1 MADIPHFTLN
11 DGNKIPSVGI
21 GCWMGIPGGAER
33 VYNMCLEALKNGYR
47 LIDTAN
53 GYGNE
58 KQVGQAVRDSGIP
71 REDIYVTTK
80 LPNNDHHRVQE
91 SFDESLR
98 SLGLDYID
106 LYLMHWP
113 QACISAVSMADPDA
127 VIPPPGESPTFI
139 ETWRDM
145 EKLLATGKVR
155 SIGISNFSVRTLNEL
170 LPHCHVVPA
179 VNQVELHPCLP
190 SVELK
195 KLCDDKGILLEAY
208 SPLGTSGQK
217 TTLLHES
224 PIIREIGERLGATP
238 AQVVLSWDVQRGTA
252 VVAKTETE
260 SRMKENI
267 TIVQLSEAD
276 MEALNG
282 MHKLPGLHRSLVWVR
297 DTDEVFGWKYK
308 WLGWDIG
315 QGGFVP

>member
-33 VYNMCLEALKNGYR
+33 VYNMCLKALKNGYR

-53 GYGNE
+53 GY
-58 KQVGQAVRDSGIP
+58 VGQAVRDSGIP

-98 SLGLDYID
+98 SLGLEYID

-127 VIPPPGESPTFI
+127 VIPPPGGSPTFI
-139 ETWRDM
+139 ETWQDM
-145 EKLLATGKVR
+145 EKLLTTGKVR
-155 SIGISNFSVRTLNEL
+155 SIGISNFSVKTLNEL

-195 KLCDDKGILLEAY
+195 KFCNDKGILLEAY
-208 SPLGTSGQK
+208 SPLGQK
-217 TTLLHES
+217 TALLHES
-224 PIIREIGERLGATP
+224 PIIRETGERLGATTP
-238 AQVVLSWDVQRGTA
+238 QVVLSWGVQRGT
-252 VVAKTETE
+252 VVIAKTETE
-260 SRMKENI
+260 SRMKDNI
-267 TIVQLSEAD
+267 TLVQLSKAD
-276 MEALNG
+276 METLNE
-282 MHKLPGLHRSLVWVR
+282 MHKLPGLHRSLVLVG
-297 DTDEVFGWKYK
+297 DTEEVFGWKYE